1 MMADKHCSLCKD
13 CIHSG
18 TCYRESNKRAYK
30 GDLDISECK
39 YYKSAADVVEAE
51 KAMEW
56 ISKYAFADNDEVY
69 TNGSMLVPLFRVKQ
83 ALIDKSYEGLKEA
96 TP

>member
-1 MMADKHCSLCKD
+1 M
-13 CIHSG
+13 
-18 TCYRESNKRAYK
+18 K
-30 GDLDISECK
+30 GITICSECASYDMK
-39 YYKSAADVVEAE
+39 KHRCRRGANLEENPRDPFYDNCPLPDVVDAE

-83 ALIDKSYEGLKEA
+83 ALIDKSYEGLKET